1 MGELKDR
8 KFKRIES
15 LNLVSF
21 THFDKNMR
29 PDSEGAARTLDISVN
44 GILLEFYQEFEK
56 GTFFEME
63 IAIHDVIINAK
74 GKVMRCQKQE
84 KEDKFEIG
92 IQFIE
97 ITNEDRNLIADFLKN

>member
-1 MGELKDR
+1 
-8 KFKRIES
+8 
-15 LNLVSF
+15 
-21 THFDKNMR
+21 
-29 PDSEGAARTLDISVN
+29 
-44 GILLEFYQEFEK
+44 
-56 GTFFEME
+56 ME

-97 ITNEDRNLIADFLKN
+97 ITNEDRNLIANFLKN